1 MTATCLDGSAQKFC
15 AAPPGGQNGAMHR
28 VAGLLLSAIIWAPA
42 VPALAFNPEET
53 FARNT
58 ILLSAESAYGHQF
71 NVEHKTPASHIQF
84 LSMGLR
90 VGWLPFD
97 PVGPGPLRGSLE
109 AGLEPIYQQYL
120 EPAGSFFAGLAGV
133 LRYHFL
139 SLGRFVPYVEIA
151 GAAGGT
157 NLDVPEIRSSFTF
170 LVFGGVGAS
179 YFVSDRTAI
188 YAGYRWTH
196 ISNAHTSVPNRGIE
210 ANTAV
215 VGVSWFF
222 P

>member
-1 MTATCLDGSAQKFC
+1 VKIVRLALVVVILM
-15 AAPPGGQNGAMHR
+15 
-28 VAGLLLSAIIWAPA
+28 AGLTPP
-42 VPALAFNPEET
+42 VLAFDADQT

-58 ILLSAESAYGHQF
+58 FVLSGETYYGHQF
-71 NVEHKTPASHIQF
+71 NPENFSQISDVQF
-84 LSMGLR
+84 VSVGLR
-90 VGWLPFD
+90 FGWLPFD

-109 AGLEPIYQQYL
+109 AGLEPIYQQYF
-120 EPAGSFFAGLAGV
+120 EPKVEYFAGLAAV

-139 SLGRFVPYVEIA
+139 SLGRFVPYIEVA

-157 NLDVPEIRSSFTF
+157 NLDVPEIRSNFSFLLF
-170 LVFGGVGAS
+170 AGAGAS
-179 YFVSDRTAI
+179 FFVTDQAAV

-196 ISNAHTSVPNRGIE
+196 MSNGGTSSPNRGVD

-222 P
+222 K